1 MGGTPLPPPPS
12 HPFGDPRR
20 PLSRDPGGGDYKLSD
35 GARRVVVLFSS
46 MATHSCRD
54 AEGAASDS
62 SFLLDHCFVCGEE
75 EWGLSLTPCCGKP
88 AHFRCF
94 PAPAHIEEPLRHVC
108 LIIDLDGFMVSKQFM
123 ARELGWS
130 TIHGVAKSIHFELP
144 LPYACLSPQNK
155 KTVNYVRDH
164 VHALP
169 FDSRP
174 EEYAVDLE
182 LLKYVVQSLYNN
194 HRTAHQWVVAFKG
207 GHVENDLLR
216 ELKIP
221 FVNLVDYNCPKVK
234 DLLTEGFRPILDCG
248 HHLHSHTHLPQ
259 SRMQL
264 FWEKPSRSMIRQIAM
279 LKYTR

>member
-1 MGGTPLPPPPS
+1 M
-12 HPFGDPRR
+12 
-20 PLSRDPGGGDYKLSD
+20 SD

-46 MATHSCRD
+46 MATHSCGDDER
-54 AEGAASDS
+54 AVSDG

-94 PAPAHIEEPLRHVC
+94 PAPVHIEEPLRHVC
-108 LIIDLDGFMVSKQFM
+108 LIIDLDGFMVSKRFM
-123 ARELGWS
+123 AREIGWS

-144 LPYACLSPQNK
+144 MPYACLSPQNK

-207 GHVENDLLR
+207 GHVEKDLLR

>member
-1 MGGTPLPPPPS
+1 MT
-12 HPFGDPRR
+12 
-20 PLSRDPGGGDYKLSD
+20 
-35 GARRVVVLFSS
+35 
-46 MATHSCRD
+46 THSCGD
-54 AEGAASDS
+54 VEGARPEDR
-62 SFLLDHCFVCGEE
+62 FLLDHCFVCGEE

-94 PAPAHIEEPLRHVC
+94 PAPVHIEEPLRHVC

-130 TIHGVAKSIHFELP
+130 TIRGVAKSIHFELP

-182 LLKYVVQSLYNN
+182 LLNHVVQSLYKN
-194 HRTAHQWVVAFKG
+194 HRVDHRSVVAFKG
-207 GHVENDLLR
+207 GHVEQDLLKQ
-216 ELKIP
+216 LGIP
-221 FVNLVDYNCPKVK
+221 FVDLEKYDCPKVK
-234 DLLTEGFRPILDCG
+234 DLLVHGFQPIEDCG
-248 HHLHSHTHLPQ
+248 QHLHSHTHCPKVE
-259 SRMQL
+259 SQL
-264 FWEKPSRSMIRQIAM
+264 FWQWLTTPHRFYIEWELEKESWRWS
-279 LKYTR
+279 